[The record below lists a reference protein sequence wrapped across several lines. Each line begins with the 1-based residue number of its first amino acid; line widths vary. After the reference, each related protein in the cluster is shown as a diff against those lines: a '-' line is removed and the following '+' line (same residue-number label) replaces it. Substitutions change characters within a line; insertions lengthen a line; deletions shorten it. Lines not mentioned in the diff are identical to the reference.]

1 MEKQKSALLE
11 KIPPQNL
18 EAEESLL
25 GSMLI
30 SEDAIP
36 VVTEIIR
43 IDDFYREANRKIFG
57 AIVGLY
63 QKGEPADPITV
74 AEELKTMGALEGV
87 GGKAYLHTLI
97 SGVPTAANAKYYAEI
112 VERNAVL
119 RSLIRVATEIAA
131 LGYQAPDELDILID
145 KAESLIFGISQK
157 RISEKF
163 VCVRDLLVESFEQ
176 IEKLYEKKTN
186 ITGVATGFTDFD
198 EMTSGLHTSDLIVI
212 AARPSMGKTSLALG
226 IASNVALNLKIPVA
240 VFSLEMSRQQLAQ
253 RLICSEARVDA
264 TALRTGNLKEED
276 WPKLS
281 NAVGRLSE
289 APIYIDDTANITIM
303 EVRAKARR
311 LMTKEPLGLIIVDY
325 LQLMQGSGRQENR
338 QQEISD
344 ISRALKILGRE
355 LNVPVIAISQLS
367 RAVENRQDKRPLLS
381 DLRECVTGETIVV
394 LQDGRRIPI
403 RELVGKEPEV
413 FAVSPEGHIVSAK
426 SDKVWCVGK
435 RPVYKVYLSSGR
447 TIRATAKHRLLGAS
461 GWVRVENLIAGDRI
475 ALARSIPEPV
485 DNDELRQQAS
495 NDLFWDKVVNIVPD
509 GEEEVFDLTV
519 PGPACWLADGIVSH
533 NSGAI
538 EQDADL
544 VVFVYRDEYYRR
556 DSEDKGIAEV
566 IISKHRNGPTGII
579 RLAFLEHYTKFANLA
594 RSV

>member
-1 MEKQKSALLE
+1 MEKSESALLE

-30 SEDAIP
+30 SEDAIS
-36 VVTEIIR
+36 VVAEIIKS
-43 IDDFYREANRKIFG
+43 DDFYREANRKIFR
-57 AIVGLY
+57 AVVGLY

-74 AEELKTMGALEGV
+74 AEELKTTGVLEEI
-87 GGKAYLHTLI
+87 GGKPYLHTLI

-112 VERNAVL
+112 VERNSVL
-119 RSLIRVATEIAA
+119 RSLIRAATEIAA
-131 LGYQAPDELDILID
+131 LGYQGSDALDILID
-145 KAESLIFGISQK
+145 KAESLVFSISQK

-163 VCVRDLLVESFEQ
+163 VLVRDLLVESFEQ
-176 IEKLYEKKTN
+176 IEKLYENKTN
-186 ITGVATGFTDFD
+186 VTGIATGFTEFD
-198 EMTSGLHTSDLIVI
+198 EVTSGLHPSDLIVV
-212 AARPSMGKTSLALG
+212 AARPSMGKTSLALC
-226 IASNVALNLKIPVA
+226 IASNIALNQKVPVA
-240 VFSLEMSRQQLAQ
+240 IFSLEMSRQQLAQ

-303 EVRAKARR
+303 EVRAKIRR
-311 LMTKEPLGLIIVDY
+311 LMAKEPLGLIIVDY

-344 ISRALKILGRE
+344 ISRALKVLGRE
-355 LNVPVIAISQLS
+355 SNVPVIAISQLS
-367 RAVENRQDKRPLLS
+367 RAVESRQDKRPLLS
-381 DLRECVTGETIVV
+381 DLRE
-394 LQDGRRIPI
+394 
-403 RELVGKEPEV
+403 
-413 FAVSPEGHIVSAK
+413 
-426 SDKVWCVGK
+426 
-435 RPVYKVYLSSGR
+435 
-447 TIRATAKHRLLGAS
+447 
-461 GWVRVENLIAGDRI
+461 
-475 ALARSIPEPV
+475 
-485 DNDELRQQAS
+485 
-495 NDLFWDKVVNIVPD
+495 
-509 GEEEVFDLTV
+509 
-519 PGPACWLADGIVSH
+519 
-533 NSGAI
+533 SGAI

-544 VVFVYRDEYYRR
+544 VIFVYRDEYYKR
-556 DSEDKGIAEV
+556 DSEDKGIAEI